1 MAVNLVRSARLY
13 AGAPY
18 AYAAKVSAADLIFT
32 AGACPIDEQGVVTA
46 KGDVAAQMRQA
57 LANLRI
63 ALEDSGATAADVVKT
78 TVYVASSD
86 RTELD
91 AAWDEVAAFFGDHD
105 VPSTLLGVAVLG
117 YPDQLVE
124 IEAIAIAVQPRPAR
138 EAAASHER
146 TSPAGE

>member
-1 MAVNLVRSARLY
+1 MAVNLVRSALLY
-13 AGAPY
+13 AGVPY
-18 AYAAKVSAADLIFT
+18 AYAAKVSQDDLVFT
-32 AGACPIDEQGVVTA
+32 AGACPLDEQGNVVA
-46 KGDVAAQMRQA
+46 KGDVAAQARQA

-63 ALEDSGATAADVVKT
+63 ALEESGATIGDVVKT

-86 RTELD
+86 RGELV

-117 YPDQLVE
+117 YPGQLVE
-124 IEAIAIAVQPRPAR
+124 IEAIAVQPRPAR
-138 EAAASHER
+138 EAAAAHTP